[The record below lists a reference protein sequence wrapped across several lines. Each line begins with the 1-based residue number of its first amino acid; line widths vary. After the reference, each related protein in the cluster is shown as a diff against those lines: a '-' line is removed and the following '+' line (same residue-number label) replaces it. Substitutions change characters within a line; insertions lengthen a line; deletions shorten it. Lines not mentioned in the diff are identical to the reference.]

1 MERTNGEHHDD
12 KVLFLDVDLC
22 DRLGIVKHLTCKAR
36 KNTSKQ
42 SERAEPGRVTRSWQ
56 RVEGRTG
63 VDELADGLS
72 EGVDL
77 LLDLSNL
84 RAETPQRTRFSQTFG
99 REANQG

>member
-1 MERTNGEHHDD
+1 MSISATVLASSSTLPVKHE
-12 KVLFLDVDLC
+12 KVLPQ
-22 DRLGIVKHLTCKAR
+22 G
-36 KNTSKQ
+36 
-42 SERAEPGRVTRSWQ
+42 ERAEPGRVTRSWQ